1 MNIQFDVIVENLPNF
16 IEGLWNT
23 IWICASGTVLSL
35 LFGILLLIPLISDSA
50 IARTSIQ
57 SFVDAARAVPFLML
71 AYVIYYGLPS
81 LGLTL
86 DSWTTAVV
94 TIVIYNTAYM
104 TEILRSAWASL
115 PPGQIEAG
123 RAYGFT
129 GWQLLRRIIL
139 PQVILSSVPVL
150 GNQFIQ
156 VIKDSAF
163 LSIITIEELTFVA
176 RSIQST
182 YYVPFESF
190 FVAALLYWLLCLTVE
205 FGVKKVETLRLI
217 YAR

>member
-1 MNIQFDVIVENLPNF
+1 MTFQFNVVLDQFPTFL
-16 IEGLWNT
+16 EGLWNT
-23 IWICASGTVLSL
+23 VWLCSTGTVLSL
-35 LFGILLLIPLISDSA
+35 LLGIVLLIPLTSPYPV
-50 IARTSIQ
+50 ARHAVQTFI
-57 SFVDAARAVPFLML
+57 DAARAVPFLML
-71 AYVIYYGLPS
+71 AYFVYYGLPTF
-81 LGLTL
+81 GITL
-86 DSWTTAVV
+86 DSWTTAIV
-94 TIVIYNTAYM
+94 TIVLYNTAYM
-104 TEILRSAWASL
+104 AEILWGTWKSL
-115 PPGQIEAG
+115 PRGQIEAG
-123 RAYGFT
+123 RAFGFQ

-139 PQVILSSVPVL
+139 PQVIVASVPIL

-190 FVAALLYWLLCLTVE
+190 LVAALLYWLLCLIVE
-205 FGVKKVETLRLI
+205 YGVKYVEKSRAI

>member
-1 MNIQFDVIVENLPNF
+1 MSLRFDVIVDNFPNF

-23 IWICASGTVLSL
+23 IWICASGTTLSL
-35 LFGILLLIPLISDSA
+35 LFGILLLIPLLSHSP
-50 IARTSIQ
+50 IARISVQ
-57 SFVDAARAVPFLML
+57 NFVDAARAVPFLML

-86 DSWTTAVV
+86 NSWTTAVV
-94 TIVIYNTAYM
+94 TIVVYNTAYM

-115 PPGQIEAG
+115 PFGQIEAG

-139 PQVILSSVPVL
+139 PQVMLLSAPVL

-163 LSIITIEELTFVA
+163 LSIITIQELTFVA

-190 FVAALLYWLLCLTVE
+190 FVAALLYWILCLSVE
-205 FGVKKVETLRLI
+205 LGVSKVETLRSI